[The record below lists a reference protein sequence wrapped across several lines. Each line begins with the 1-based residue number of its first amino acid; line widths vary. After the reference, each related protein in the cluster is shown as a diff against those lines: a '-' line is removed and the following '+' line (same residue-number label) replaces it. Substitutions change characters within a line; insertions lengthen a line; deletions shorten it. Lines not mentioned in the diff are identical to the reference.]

1 MRHVVSVGILGLAA
15 LFAVSMAALGSDPDF
30 RAHAWV
36 LALCLGLAVIIVL
49 RTIRFGVAKRA
60 AGTREFASTQRL

>member
-1 MRHVVSVGILGLAA
+1 MRHAISVGI
-15 LFAVSMAALGSDPDF
+15 
-30 RAHAWV
+30 
-36 LALCLGLAVIIVL
+36 LGLAVIIVL